1 MCGWRLKKWP
11 VGEPCIAPVEYFR
24 ENPYSSSFSMGNL
37 MGWLVRA
44 TATQASEVSSRR
56 ATLTFQ
62 SQIPQLWKRHQLR
75 SRVKCTG
82 ELLRIKCSFF
92 LNFTCKM
99 FDWPHCLFVQ
109 LFLLEEMRERKYDGY
124 ARAIQK
130 AWRKYAARKK
140 YVQMREEGRS
150 ELVMA
155 VTSHTHGS
163 RNREGT
169 QRGRKSL
176 PLSSKSCIGGN
187 CLGVIAL
194 CWTPK
199 APLMRLIALHAQ
211 ISWTAQCFALK
222 SKPDWVGPAAEML

>member
-1 MCGWRLKKWP
+1 M
-11 VGEPCIAPVEYFR
+11 
-24 ENPYSSSFSMGNL
+24 
-37 MGWLVRA
+37 
-44 TATQASEVSSRR
+44 
-56 ATLTFQ
+56 
-62 SQIPQLWKRHQLR
+62 
-75 SRVKCTG
+75 
-82 ELLRIKCSFF
+82 
-92 LNFTCKM
+92 NFACKM

-155 VTSHTHGS
+155 GTSHTHGS
-163 RNREGT
+163 RNRVGT
-169 QRGRKSL
+169 QRGKKSL
-176 PLSSKSCIGGN
+176 PLCGKSFIAGN

-199 APLMRLIALHAQ
+199 VPLMRLTALHAQ
-211 ISWTAQCFALK
+211 SSWTAQCFALK
-222 SKPDWVGPAAEML
+222 LKPDWVGQTAEMLQGRQKRKFPTVMQSLNNL